1 MGAIMRA
8 SVVLVLA
15 ALSYT
20 YAQAPGGD
28 IGCKECEIE
37 VKHFLHKAGSQD
49 GVEFEQPYLYFEVCT
64 SHEFH
69 RFSCDRFVKHDWAN
83 IAAALYHDDQAPH
96 VCSHMTGLPCWNN
109 TTPGPHHPTHPHP
122 TRHHT
127 TTAPVKDDP
136 YSDCD
141 VCMTQIAK
149 IAGIYEDAPV
159 LAHVEK
165 RLLYASDGY
174 CANPVIGLDEYEQLA
189 CQDWLK
195 LFIPPAMR
203 ALSGAY
209 ASQSQYLCS
218 SWFNGVCEVPTL

>member
-1 MGAIMRA
+1 MGELAPRPLAIMRA
-8 SVVLVLA
+8 SVVLVLV

-64 SHEFH
+64 SQEFH

-96 VCSHMTGLPCWNN
+96 VCSHMTGLPCRNN
-109 TTPGPHHPTHPHP
+109 TTPGPHHPTHPHTTPPPAQDDP
-122 TRHHT
+122 TTHHHHHPTHHEHTTHHHPTPHHHT
-127 TTAPVKDDP
+127 THPHPTHHHPTTAPVRDDP

-141 VCMTQIAK
+141 VCM
-149 IAGIYEDAPV
+149 
-159 LAHVEK
+159 
-165 RLLYASDGY
+165 
-174 CANPVIGLDEYEQLA
+174 
-189 CQDWLK
+189 
-195 LFIPPAMR
+195 
-203 ALSGAY
+203 
-209 ASQSQYLCS
+209 
-218 SWFNGVCEVPTL
+218 